1 MYEKRLGKGKKMDY
15 VSTATIFQRVRSDG
29 GLGRAVVSP
38 NSVDGIV
45 LVPLRVQLAYSQH
58 GSYVA
63 IKQPTSKD
71 GHPHTVKDP
80 NPDSYQP
87 TYGIGKIP
95 LLTVL

>member
-1 MYEKRLGKGKKMDY
+1 MYERRLGKGKKMDY
-15 VSTATIFQRVRSDG
+15 VSTATNLPTGSVRRWSWAG
-29 GLGRAVVSP
+29 AVSP

-80 NPDSYQP
+80 NPADPNPDSV
-87 TYGIGKIP
+87 G
-95 LLTVL
+95 LL